1 MSTGVQPPTPPD
13 ASVPTSPST
22 APTTSPAAPEWR
34 APATAPAWAAGKTA
48 DEVLGIAG
56 QMEQTLQRFVAGNQP
71 APAPAAPAPAPAQG
85 FADDDYVSGA
95 QFRAAAP
102 QFVQQYVQPQMAQ
115 LQASIAQTN
124 LETVRRDPKC
134 AEIFDKWGPEVYN
147 KLASVDKSHWNV
159 DNLRVIVNLVKADHV
174 DEIANER
181 ASRLATERMETFR
194 SSGVGLPSV
203 PATSPQYTL
212 QSEQLPA
219 AYRERLAKVGLTE
232 PQLDEFCR
240 ANGMT
245 REQFFAD
252 VAKTVVANG

>member
-22 APTTSPAAPEWR
+22 APITTPAAPEWR
-34 APATAPAWAAGKTA
+34 APATAPSWAAGKTP
-48 DEVLGIAG
+48 EEILGLAT
-56 QMEQTLQRFVAGNQP
+56 QMYGTLERTVQGNQP
-71 APAPAAPAPAPAQG
+71 APAPAPAAPQNNG
-85 FADDDYVSGA
+85 FNDDDYVNGA
-95 QFRAAAP
+95 QLRAAAP
-102 QFVQQYVQPQMAQ
+102 QIVRSVFGDDMAR
-115 LQASIAQTN
+115 LQANIAQTN
-124 LETVRRDPKC
+124 LETVRRDPEC
-134 AEIFDKWGPEVYN
+134 AEIFQKYGPEVLN
-147 KLASVDKSHWNV
+147 NLASVDKSYWNV
-159 DNLRVIVNLVKADHV
+159 DNIKKVVRMVKADHV

-203 PATSPQYTL
+203 PASSPQYTL